1 LNNLLLAFVLLLS
14 PLYFVSAALAS
25 SGTNETV
32 IYKNGDEPYETP
44 YSQWAGDWWNY
55 WMGIPNKQHPTLSY
69 DPATCGVNQ
78 KGPVWFLPDVV
89 LDPAANEASKQISC
103 DVPQGKSILL
113 PISTTACWYGDPE
126 HNFPDKLN
134 PTPKHD
140 ASLSQCVTNVDNTD
154 VLSVSIDGKNVPTPD
169 RMKTD
174 FFNITVGEDF
184 TTGPL
189 GGIKGGKSRALAD
202 GYFLFLSPLTPGQ
215 HNLVFNVQDRV
226 TDISQP
232 ITTRQGNYTLSV
244 K

>member
-1 LNNLLLAFVLLLS
+1 MIGYLILSNN
-14 PLYFVSAALAS
+14 
-25 SGTNETV
+25 NESLT
-32 IYKNGDEPYETP
+32 GL
-44 YSQWAGDWWNY
+44 
-55 WMGIPNKQHPTLSY
+55 PNKRSY
-69 DPATCGVNQ
+69 GMYKHAGTGN
-78 KGPVWFLPDVV
+78 
-89 LDPAANEASKQISC
+89 
-103 DVPQGKSILL
+103 
-113 PISTTACWYGDPE
+113 PE

-134 PTPKHD
+134 PTPEHD

-232 ITTRQGNYTLSV
+232 ITTRQGNYTLFV